1 MGRTYCRFRGSET
14 AGLAR
19 ANPPDGGF
27 YRRLPIARCV
37 SVCRKIRSPETS
49 ALSAKAAVGSTPKSS
64 NLKIKNAMA
73 KKIKG
78 RPRMP
83 IHAVPRVFK
92 RWPPKLRHAV
102 GYLIYTFCNWVKYD
116 AKLVWSHNERIRST
130 AVCKTV
136 KRKHGLTFSE
146 GKENVRTGK
155 LHGPDQVKYAAYE
168 AVKTVLKGR
177 TSLRKLAGRLKERG
191 VTTRFIHRG
200 GNPAEEVQGSIFTMN
215 GQTFKASKADRKFSY
230 ANLCRTIERSRVVA
244 NTAKKVMERTEI
256 DGRKISEYLTA
267 GGRTGRTGRT
277 NQGWTTRLYRR
288 DAVRKPHF

>member
-1 MGRTYCRFRGSET
+1 MPE
-14 AGLAR
+14 
-19 ANPPDGGF
+19 NP
-27 YRRLPIARCV
+27 A
-37 SVCRKIRSPETS
+37 PETS
-49 ALSAKAAVGSTPKSS
+49 ALSTKAGMGLTPKSS

-92 RWPPKLRHAV
+92 RWPPKLRHAA
-102 GYLIYTFCNWVKYD
+102 GYLAYILCNWVKYD
-116 AKLVWSHNERIRST
+116 AKLVRSHNQRIRST
-130 AVCKTV
+130 AICKTV

-146 GKENVRTGK
+146 GKENVRAGK

-168 AVKTVLKGR
+168 AVQTVLKGR

-215 GQTFKASKADRKFSY
+215 GQTFKASKVDRKFSY
-230 ANLCRTIERSRVVA
+230 ANLCSTIERSRVVA
-244 NTAKKVMERTEI
+244 NLSLI
-256 DGRKISEYLTA
+256 HI
-267 GGRTGRTGRT
+267 
-277 NQGWTTRLYRR
+277 
-288 DAVRKPHF
+288 

>member
-37 SVCRKIRSPETS
+37 SVCRKIRPPETS
-49 ALSAKAAVGSTPKSS
+49 APSAGDGMGSTPKSS

-78 RPRMP
+78 RPRNADP
-83 IHAVPRVFK
+83 CGTTSIRTPAVEI
-92 RWPPKLRHAV
+92 RHAA
-102 GYLIYTFCNWVKYD
+102 GYLAYILCNWVKYD
-116 AKLVWSHNERIRST
+116 AKLVRSHNQRIRST

-155 LHGPDQVKYAAYE
+155 LHGPDQVKYAACK

-215 GQTFKASKADRKFSY
+215 GQTFKASKVDRKFSY
-230 ANLCRTIERSRVVA
+230 ANLCKTIERSRFVA
-244 NTAKKVMERTEI
+244 NTATRVTERADIELG
-256 DGRKISEYLTA
+256 DP
-267 GGRTGRTGRT
+267 
-277 NQGWTTRLYRR
+277 
-288 DAVRKPHF
+288 RKPWKDLRQDSTQEWIETPDIKRSRGRGL